1 MSTGKYQ
8 QKRDLTFFLASLKLS
23 ESSVKHIRAGGTDVE
38 REVLFLLEMLQ
49 LHWSWRSKAWHEDEV
64 RVLRETHAEERE
76 GDFEEIV
83 KLRLRPVKGYQE
95 LLELK
100 ENFVELREWVY
111 FLGLA
116 ADDLTRRMKTH
127 LAQDLSTMRQSAM
140 TDAERN
146 GRARL
151 PIPTLYEE
159 AIRSLELLRS
169 AVKNPAR
176 VNQAGRSVVRES
188 VKALA
193 RKVDAIGTLVYK
205 NRMDLKQPA
214 TRRRKRAGKF

>member
-1 MSTGKYQ
+1 MSTDKTQ
-8 QKRDLTFFLASLKLS
+8 RKRDLTYFLDLLKLS
-23 ESSVKHIRAGGTDVE
+23 GNRVKYIRAGGTDVE

-76 GDFEEIV
+76 GDLDEIV
-83 KLRLRPVKGYQE
+83 KLRLRPVKAYQE
-95 LLELK
+95 LQELK
-100 ENFVELREWVY
+100 GEFGELRSWVGS
-111 FLGLA
+111 LGFA

-140 TDAERN
+140 TDAERG

-193 RKVDAIGTLVYK
+193 RKVDAMGTLVYK

-214 TRRRKRAGKF
+214 TRRRKRAGKV